1 MPGGWVQPRVIG
13 HWYTSLSAITNHKC
27 HWLNII
33 YIYIYIFTI
42 VCIYKDTIV
51 IYYIFYYI
59 LYTCSKIHG
68 STSKN
73 VTNSYRF
80 CGSIAIPLWVAANY
94 SGRRGMQGLVNVLMF
109 HITLK
114 YWGYNLQQ
122 ILVLVMW
129 TKSPKWDMY
138 QTLKLNGCTKSQNMC
153 SLEVSIFEILANS
166 FSRHNFESRHWRWRL
181 QSSLKTTKLGI
192 P

>member
-33 YIYIYIFTI
+33 YIYSQLYVYIYIYTI
-42 VCIYKDTIV
+42 MI
-51 IYYIFYYI
+51 YYI

-80 CGSIAIPLWVAANY
+80 CGSIAIPHTG
-94 SGRRGMQGLVNVLMF
+94 SQPITQGDGSDIIRGISHITFTCFKGMQGN
-109 HITLK
+109 ITLK

-129 TKSPKWDMY
+129 TKSPKFGTFTKPWSWTVAQKVRTSAHLRY
-138 QTLKLNGCTKSQNMC
+138 LSSRFWPTVSPATTLKADTDVGGFNP
-153 SLEVSIFEILANS
+153 
-166 FSRHNFESRHWRWRL
+166 H
-181 QSSLKTTKLGI
+181 
-192 P
+192 